1 MSDAYQD
8 GVRMLGRRPL
18 SRREVV
24 LRLRARGHDDLDIE
38 AAVYRLA
45 AHSAIDDRQLARHW
59 IGSQAAPRG
68 RGKQRAVAEL
78 LERGVPEE
86 VALAAWSDAV
96 EEGAI
101 DEGAML
107 SRAIR
112 RRLGPPSSPAGM
124 GRLARVYNALLHE
137 GFGRE
142 QVEAA
147 LLPYGFEGTD
157 S

>member
-1 MSDAYQD
+1 
-8 GVRMLGRRPL
+8 MLGRRPL

-24 LRLRARGHDDLDIE
+24 LRLRARGHDDEDIE
-38 AAVYRLA
+38 SAVSRLA
-45 AHSAIDDRQLARHW
+45 AQSAIDDRKLARHW

-68 RGKQRAVAEL
+68 RGRQRALAEL
-78 LERGVPEE
+78 LARGVPAD
-86 VALAAWSDAV
+86 VASSAWSDAV

-101 DEGAML
+101 DEGAIL

-112 RRLGPPSSPAGM
+112 RRLGAPSSQAGM

-147 LLPYGFEGTD
+147 LLPYGFERTD